1 MILKKH
7 FLNLIFFV
15 FAVAVHSQSDK
26 KAVFVNLNLKWKNE
40 PLELNKI
47 YHSLNDSLQISAFKF
62 YISSIEIQFDDNS
75 KFIENNSYH
84 LIDIENN
91 KSLKIDLLKNT
102 NKIISQ
108 ISFNVGVDSLASVS
122 GAMSGDLDATNGM
135 YWAWQSGFINMK
147 IEGKSN
153 SCSTRN
159 NNFYFHIGGY
169 LKPNYALRNVTI
181 NCKDNI
187 NINGNCKDNININSN
202 FNDNINLIVD
212 LAQLFDGI
220 DLKSNNSIM
229 IPGQKA
235 MKIADLSTK
244 IFSLE

>member
-102 NKIISQ
+102 NKIIE
-108 ISFNVGVDSLASVS
+108 V
-122 GAMSGDLDATNGM
+122 
-135 YWAWQSGFINMK
+135 
-147 IEGKSN
+147 
-153 SCSTRN
+153 
-159 NNFYFHIGGY
+159 
-169 LKPNYALRNVTI
+169 
-181 NCKDNI
+181 
-187 NINGNCKDNININSN
+187 
-202 FNDNINLIVD
+202 
-212 LAQLFDGI
+212 
-220 DLKSNNSIM
+220 
-229 IPGQKA
+229 
-235 MKIADLSTK
+235 
-244 IFSLE
+244 